1 MPSTPHLHNP
11 KYPQELFLR
20 VINLSL
26 ETRKIVDGLP
36 KLDIGARARAL
47 LPVFSSPRERPAVV
61 GFHPMDRPQAEIV
74 KIGSMF
80 PFPQPPEHTIT
91 VLLVEDH
98 DTVREKLLAL
108 LALESD
114 LRIVGQAADGRQ
126 AVVLAC
132 QLTPDVVVMDI
143 SMPLLNGLEA
153 MRQILQARPTTKVI
167 MLSSYNEDFFIE
179 HARALGA
186 AGYLVKQTSAHQV
199 PQAVRKVYRGKAFFN
214 PK

>member
-1 MPSTPHLHNP
+1 
-11 KYPQELFLR
+11 
-20 VINLSL
+20 
-26 ETRKIVDGLP
+26 
-36 KLDIGARARAL
+36 
-47 LPVFSSPRERPAVV
+47 
-61 GFHPMDRPQAEIV
+61 
-74 KIGSMF
+74 
-80 PFPQPPEHTIT
+80 
-91 VLLVEDH
+91 VEDH

-132 QLTPDVVVMDI
+132 KLTPDVVVMDI

-153 MRQILQARPTTKVI
+153 MQQILQARPTTKVI

-179 HARALGA
+179 QARALGA

-199 PQAVRKVYRGKAFFN
+199 PQAVREVYRGKAFFN

>member
-26 ETRKIVDGLP
+26 ETRKILDGLP
-36 KLDIGARARAL
+36 KLDIGARARAP
-47 LPVFSSPRERPAVV
+47 LPVFSSLRERPAVV
-61 GFHPMDRPQAEIV
+61 GFYPMERTQAETL
-74 KIGSMF
+74 KIRPMS
-80 PFPQPPEHTIT
+80 PFPQPPEHPIT
-91 VLLVEDH
+91 VILVEDH
-98 DTVREKLLAL
+98 DTVRENLLAL

-114 LRIVGQAADGRQ
+114 LRVVGQAADGRQ

-132 QLTPDVVVMDI
+132 KLTPDVVVMDI

-167 MLSSYNEDFFIE
+167 MLSSYNEDLYIE
-179 HARALGA
+179 QARALGA
-186 AGYLVKQTSAHQV
+186 AGYLVKQTNAHLL
-199 PQAVRKVYRGKAFFN
+199 PQAVREIYRGKVFFN